1 MEMGDRGLKD
11 PIIWTHALFLLN
23 SILWLLVNEPLAAF
37 SVLCS
42 NALSTLYHIHNEEN
56 KTWHT
61 LDTACAAVT
70 LSVTVYVAFPH
81 ITIFGWVLLLS
92 SLLTSFYFKKE
103 ARASH
108 YDSWH
113 SAWHFGV
120 FIGQAL
126 LALSIES
133 TVI

>member
-1 MEMGDRGLKD
+1 MGSRDIKD

-23 SILWLLVNEPLAAF
+23 SILWLLVNEPIAAF
-37 SVLCS
+37 FVLCS
-42 NALSTLYHIHNEEN
+42 NVFSTMYHIHKEEN
-56 KTWHT
+56 KMWHDI
-61 LDTACAAVT
+61 DTGCAVIT
-70 LSVTVYVAFPH
+70 LSVTLYVAFPYV
-81 ITIFGWVLLLS
+81 TLFGWLLLLS
-92 SLLTSFYFKKE
+92 SLLTSFYFKAE
-103 ARASH
+103 AHKSH

-120 FIGQAL
+120 FVGQAL